1 MSFEETGPTRALSL
15 SFVPVSLPVA
25 AMTFDWSPYETS
37 THQDHVIAHVIGA
50 TVLGY
55 FSTEQAI
62 HLLLD
67 IGFIWTIYIDG
78 EMGLLPQSLAI
89 NELEVDADVRAR
101 LREET
106 DMLQR
111 DSGVEDGL
119 VEYNTSPSGCLIVE
133 VSIEARD
140 EERRIFIKGEESGL
154 VIETSLVTGEAR
166 VQVVSL

>member
-1 MSFEETGPTRALSL
+1 MLSL
-15 SFVPVSLPVA
+15 PRPCSLPVA
-25 AMTFDWSPYETS
+25 AMTFDWSPHETS

-55 FSTEQAI
+55 FNTEQAI

-67 IGFIWTIYIDG
+67 IGFIWTIYVDG

-106 DMLQR
+106 DSLQ
-111 DSGVEDGL
+111 GQGGAADGL
-119 VEYNTSPSGCLIVE
+119 VEFKASPAGCLIVE
-133 VSIEARD
+133 VSLLARD
-140 EERRIFIKGEESGL
+140 QERRIFIRGEESSIA
-154 VIETSLVTGEAR
+154 IETSLATGEAR
-166 VQVVSL
+166 VRAVS